1 MHLPA
6 IVRDLYTVAKY
17 VHKRLNAWR
26 GQREIAMIRGPSTVV
41 EHHCTADLQQWER
54 QNRVLQ
60 GGRRVVLAVDVDQV
74 EHRLPANATATA
86 TEHQFKIVHTRT
98 TCQWYKQL
106 EVRVVLLVLSMILQ

>member
-6 IVRDLYTVAKY
+6 NVHDLHTVAKH
-17 VHKRLNAWR
+17 VQKRLHTRR
-26 GQREIAMIRGPSTVV
+26 GQAQVLYWNSAVV
-41 EHHCTADLQQWER
+41 EHHRTADLQQWER

-86 TEHQFKIVHTRT
+86 KEHQFKIVHTRT
-98 TCQWYKQL
+98 TCQWSKQL
-106 EVRVVLLVLSMILQ
+106 EVRVVLLPVVPVLSIR